1 MWLCIFATPAMRLA
15 PPIVQLRHAHSL
27 SAGPGLAAGRA
38 APMMAVEQHGHSAA
52 FQCHTAWA
60 APRICEAR
68 LRHSAASPRPSVRG
82 QRRMS
87 LPMATQV
94 ETVKFTG
101 NAVDTGVA
109 TVMDGNA
116 MEDMWD
122 KSRGRPLRRSLALWL
137 FSMKATWK
145 LIRAH
150 KNEAKQIKAA
160 AWVRQH

>member
-1 MWLCIFATPAMRLA
+1 MP
-15 PPIVQLRHAHSL
+15 
-27 SAGPGLAAGRA
+27 
-38 APMMAVEQHGHSAA
+38 
-52 FQCHTAWA
+52 
-60 APRICEAR
+60 
-68 LRHSAASPRPSVRG
+68 
-82 QRRMS
+82 

-94 ETVKFTG
+94 EPVKFTG

-109 TVMDGNA
+109 TVMSGNA

-145 LIRAH
+145 IIRAH

-160 AWVRQH
+160 AWVQQH

>member
-1 MWLCIFATPAMRLA
+1 MP
-15 PPIVQLRHAHSL
+15 
-27 SAGPGLAAGRA
+27 
-38 APMMAVEQHGHSAA
+38 
-52 FQCHTAWA
+52 
-60 APRICEAR
+60 
-68 LRHSAASPRPSVRG
+68 
-82 QRRMS
+82 

-94 ETVKFTG
+94 EPVKFTG

-109 TVMDGNA
+109 TVMSGNA

-145 LIRAH
+145 IIRAH

-160 AWVRQH
+160 AWVRQHVP